1 MAKYILI
8 GGGEVGRS
16 NSPYETKQ
24 IDEKAVALTNK
35 TKPNF
40 LFIGL
45 ASSFSDSYYDTM
57 KKIYSNLGCTCQYLK
72 KKNIINNRSIV
83 EEKIANADIIYFC
96 GGDTIK
102 LIDDLNNFE
111 ITPLLKEKVKDNC
124 IFVGL
129 SAGAI
134 MLSKSGLSDSKMLR
148 EESTDFELINGL
160 DFVNVSICPHYN
172 NRKEQLK
179 KVLKGTNKKIYGLEN
194 NTALVI
200 DKQKIEYIKSDY
212 TASIYM
218 CYHKDQEFKEEKLF

>member
-1 MAKYILI
+1 
-8 GGGEVGRS
+8 
-16 NSPYETKQ
+16 
-24 IDEKAVALTNK
+24 
-35 TKPNF
+35 
-40 LFIGL
+40 
-45 ASSFSDSYYDTM
+45 
-57 KKIYSNLGCTCQYLK
+57 
-72 KKNIINNRSIV
+72 
-83 EEKIANADIIYFC
+83 
-96 GGDTIK
+96 
-102 LIDDLNNFE
+102 
-111 ITPLLKEKVKDNC
+111 
-124 IFVGL
+124 
-129 SAGAI
+129 